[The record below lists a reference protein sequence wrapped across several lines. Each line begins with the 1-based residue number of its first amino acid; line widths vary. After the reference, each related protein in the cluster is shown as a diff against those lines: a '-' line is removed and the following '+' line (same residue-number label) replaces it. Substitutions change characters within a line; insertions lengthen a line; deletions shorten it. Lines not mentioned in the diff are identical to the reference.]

1 MTNQTCLI
9 VLTAIV
15 YNCNNV
21 NSDND
26 HYINDENIKGCNYQI
41 IMFDVHIL

>member
-1 MTNQTCLI
+1 MFNCFFIDFFIIFLHDQPEFKCLI

-26 HYINDENIKGCNYQI
+26 HYDENIK
-41 IMFDVHIL
+41 